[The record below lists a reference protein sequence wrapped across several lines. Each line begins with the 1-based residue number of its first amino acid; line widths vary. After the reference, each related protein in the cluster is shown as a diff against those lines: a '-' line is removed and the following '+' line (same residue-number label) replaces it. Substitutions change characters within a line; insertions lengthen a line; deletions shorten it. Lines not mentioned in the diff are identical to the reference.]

1 MHLQFMSFSAF
12 SLDYR
17 VLCNTY
23 ILHSFF
29 FLDTMLIHSYPL
41 WTKRKFEMGIF
52 PFMIYIWCLFM
63 PKTLIR
69 FHILGNR
76 VLNDWPR
83 SWSRILATTRKP
95 CEQSS
100 IFYIQQQLDI
110 AHRMVINQWFEN
122 RLCNLMYIISDF
134 NTCFT
139 SQGIWSWTC
148 ISFEQQCDTKW
159 SVLDRF
165 KSNTSTVFYS
175 WATL

>member
-83 SWSRILATTRKP
+83 SWSRILATT
-95 CEQSS
+95 
-100 IFYIQQQLDI
+100 
-110 AHRMVINQWFEN
+110 
-122 RLCNLMYIISDF
+122 
-134 NTCFT
+134 
-139 SQGIWSWTC
+139 
-148 ISFEQQCDTKW
+148 
-159 SVLDRF
+159 
-165 KSNTSTVFYS
+165 
-175 WATL
+175 